1 MPQRSSVVI
10 TGASAGVG
18 RATARAFAAKGWNV
32 ALLARGKAGLDGA
45 ARDVRRAGGTPLVIP
60 TDVAQAEQVFAAAQQ
75 VADTWGHIDVWINNA
90 MVTVFAPVDQI
101 TPEEFA
107 RVTHVT
113 YLGQVH
119 GTMAALRHMR
129 KTDRGTIVQIGSALS
144 YRAIPLQSAYCG
156 AKAASRVF
164 TDALRSELLHDGSH
178 IRVTTV
184 HLPAVNTPQFD
195 WGRTRMDGPPQP
207 VPPIHAPDSVARV
220 IVKAARDCPRE
231 VWVGWPTLQTIVGN
245 LAAPGLMDRLM
256 AERAYDSQVGSAEH
270 DTERPD
276 NLFDPVERDMGAEG
290 RFADRSTDKVMAFPG
305 PAVRAGVIMAG
316 IGATAGLTLL
326 LAASVIRQRR

>member
-1 MPQRSSVVI
+1 MPHRSSVVI

-32 ALLARGKAGLDGA
+32 ALLARGKAGLEGA
-45 ARDVRRAGGTPLVIP
+45 ARDVRRAGGMPLVIP

-75 VADTWGHIDVWINNA
+75 VVDAWGQIDVWINNA
-90 MVTVFAPVDQI
+90 MVTVFAPVDQM
-101 TPEEFA
+101 TSEEFA

-129 KTDRGTIVQIGSALS
+129 KTGSGTIVQIGSALS

-156 AKAASRVF
+156 AKAAARVF
-164 TDALRSELLHDGSH
+164 TDALRSELLHDGSR
-178 IRVTTV
+178 IRVTAV

-195 WGRTRMDGPPQP
+195 WGRTKMNGPPQP
-207 VPPIHAPDSVARV
+207 VPPIHTPQVIARA
-220 IVKAARDCPRE
+220 IVKAAHDCPRE
-231 VWVGWPTLQTIVGN
+231 VWVGWPTLQTILGN
-245 LAAPGLMDRLM
+245 LVAPGLMDRLM
-256 AERAYDSQVGSAEH
+256 ADRAYDSQVGPGERDA
-270 DTERPD
+270 ERPD
-276 NLFDPVERDMGAEG
+276 NLFEPVDRDMGAQG
-290 RFADRSTDKVMAFPG
+290 RFADRSSDKAMAFPG
-305 PAVRAGVIMAG
+305 PAVRAGVILAG

-326 LAASVIRQRR
+326 LAASAIRERR